1 MLKEKNKRIRKEY
14 ASKGILQF
22 GKTYF
27 PEYFSLQVPEVHKK
41 IYDDLR
47 VILEESKEFHVQHHY
62 ALALPR
68 GTAKSTILDFLYP
81 LYCVCFNLKR
91 FILIVSASQELAM
104 TFLANIKDE
113 LEFNPLLRED
123 FGNLVGKIWNAENI
137 ETSSG
142 IKIKALGS
150 GNKIRGL
157 KNKES
162 RPDLVICDDLE
173 DDETVRSPEQRKKL
187 KNWYY
192 KALSKVGDKNTDFV
206 FLGTVLHY
214 DSLLVDVLNN
224 PLYNSKKY
232 SAVIKF
238 SEAYE
243 LWNEW
248 ERLITNMEDE
258 NRLETAKNFFAQHKE
273 AMLEGT
279 EVLWEAK
286 YSYYDLMVM
295 KVTEGDSAF
304 NTEMQNNPLDPDNQ
318 IFLREW
324 FQYFTLKEIKPKFKE
339 LELFAAIDASMGKK
353 NNSDFSAIV
362 VLAKNKKTGQMYC
375 LECNMKR
382 RHPDQIIDDAAEIL
396 LYWMDL
402 IKQPFKV
409 LGVED
414 VAFQSF
420 FKDEL
425 RKRFMAKNIYVN
437 INGLSNNQ
445 DKQLRIERLQ
455 PDIKNGY
462 IKFLRDQKLLLE
474 QLEYFPLAAH
484 DDGPDALEMAR
495 RLIGRSVKL
504 LK

>member
-1 MLKEKNKRIRKEY
+1 M
-14 ASKGILQF
+14 
-22 GKTYF
+22 
-27 PEYFSLQVPEVHKK
+27 
-41 IYDDLR
+41 
-47 VILEESKEFHVQHHY
+47 
-62 ALALPR
+62 
-68 GTAKSTILDFLYP
+68 
-81 LYCVCFNLKR
+81 
-91 FILIVSASQELAM
+91 
-104 TFLANIKDE
+104 KD
-113 LEFNPLLRED
+113 
-123 FGNLVGKIWNAENI
+123 
-137 ETSSG
+137 
-142 IKIKALGS
+142 
-150 GNKIRGL
+150 
-157 KNKES
+157 
-162 RPDLVICDDLE
+162 
-173 DDETVRSPEQRKKL
+173 
-187 KNWYY
+187 WYY

-214 DSLLVDVLNN
+214 DSLLADVLNN

-248 ERLITNMEDE
+248 EKLLTNMEDE
-258 NRLETAKNFFAQHKE
+258 NRLETAKKFFAQHKE

-295 KVTEGDSAF
+295 KVAEGDAAF
-304 NTEMQNNPLDPDNQ
+304 NTEMQNNPLNPDNL

-324 FQYFTLKEIKPKFKE
+324 FQYFTLEEIKPQFKE

-353 NNSDFSAIV
+353 NTSDFSAIV

-382 RHPDQIIDDAAEIL
+382 RHPDQIIDDAADIL
-396 LYWMDL
+396 LYWIDL
-402 IKQPFKV
+402 TKQPFRA

-425 RKRFMAKNIYVN
+425 RKRFMSKSIYVN

-462 IKFLRDQKLLLE
+462 IKFLREQKLLLE
-474 QLEYFPLAAH
+474 QLEHFH
-484 DDGPDALEMAR
+484 
-495 RLIGRSVKL
+495 
-504 LK
+504 

>member
-1 MLKEKNKRIRKEY
+1 
-14 ASKGILQF
+14 
-22 GKTYF
+22 
-27 PEYFSLQVPEVHKK
+27 
-41 IYDDLR
+41 
-47 VILEESKEFHVQHHY
+47 
-62 ALALPR
+62 
-68 GTAKSTILDFLYP
+68 
-81 LYCVCFNLKR
+81 
-91 FILIVSASQELAM
+91 
-104 TFLANIKDE
+104 
-113 LEFNPLLRED
+113 
-123 FGNLVGKIWNAENI
+123 
-137 ETSSG
+137 
-142 IKIKALGS
+142 
-150 GNKIRGL
+150 
-157 KNKES
+157 
-162 RPDLVICDDLE
+162 
-173 DDETVRSPEQRKKL
+173 
-187 KNWYY
+187 
-192 KALSKVGDKNTDFV
+192 
-206 FLGTVLHY
+206 
-214 DSLLVDVLNN
+214 
-224 PLYNSKKY
+224 
-232 SAVIKF
+232 
-238 SEAYE
+238 
-243 LWNEW
+243 
-248 ERLITNMEDE
+248 
-258 NRLETAKNFFAQHKE
+258 
-273 AMLEGT
+273 
-279 EVLWEAK
+279 
-286 YSYYDLMVM
+286 MVM
-295 KVTEGDSAF
+295 KVAEGDSAF

-382 RHPDQIIDDAAEIL
+382 RHPDQIIDDAADIL

>member
-1 MLKEKNKRIRKEY
+1 
-14 ASKGILQF
+14 
-22 GKTYF
+22 
-27 PEYFSLQVPEVHKK
+27 
-41 IYDDLR
+41 
-47 VILEESKEFHVQHHY
+47 
-62 ALALPR
+62 
-68 GTAKSTILDFLYP
+68 
-81 LYCVCFNLKR
+81 
-91 FILIVSASQELAM
+91 M

-113 LEFNPLLRED
+113 LEFNTLLRED
-123 FGNLVGKIWNAENI
+123 FGDLVGRIWNAENI
-137 ETSSG
+137 ETKNG
-142 IKIKALGS
+142 VKVKALGS

-173 DDETVRSPEQRKKL
+173 DDEAVRSPEQRKKL
-187 KNWYY
+187 KDWYY

-214 DSLLVDVLNN
+214 DSLLVNVLNN
-224 PLYNSKKY
+224 PLYTSKKY

-238 SEAYE
+238 SDAYE
-243 LWNEW
+243 LWEEW
-248 ERLITNMEDE
+248 EKLITNMEDDD
-258 NRLETAKNFFAQHKE
+258 RLDTGKKFFAEHKE
-273 AMLEGT
+273 AMLFNT

-318 IFLREW
+318 IFVREW
-324 FQYFTLKEIKPKFKE
+324 FQYFTIDEIKPQFKE
-339 LELFAAIDASMGKK
+339 LDLFAAVDASMGKK
-353 NNSDFSAIV
+353 NTADFSSIT
-362 VLAKNKKTGQMYC
+362 VLAKNRKSGQMYC
-375 LECNMKR
+375 LDSNNKK
-382 RHPDQIIDDAAEIL
+382 RHPDQIIEDLADIL
-396 LYWMDL
+396 LYWQDL
-402 IKQPFKV
+402 IKQPFKT

-414 VAFQSF
+414 VSFQAF

-425 RKRFMAKNIYVN
+425 RKRLMAKGIYVN
-437 INGLSNNQ
+437 INGLTNTQ

-462 IKFLRDQKLLLE
+462 IKFMRDQKLLLE

-484 DDGPDALEMAR
+484 DDAPDSLEMAR
-495 RLIGRSVKL
+495 RLVGRSVTL